1 MKKVADIMTREVVT
15 TEASKTVIDAAKV
28 MAAQG
33 VGCLLVVNPAKKAVG
48 IITERDLV
56 SRVLAESFDPT
67 KILVTDVMTTPLW
80 TVSSDLSLAKA
91 AEVMVRY
98 KVRRLPV
105 VDEGVLVGIITVT
118 DLARALSPREIGE
131 ESLSAIT
138 SAISRRNEFQGLEP
152 YR

>member
-1 MKKVADIMTREVVT
+1 
-15 TEASKTVIDAAKV
+15 
-28 MAAQG
+28 
-33 VGCLLVVNPAKKAVG
+33 
-48 IITERDLV
+48 
-56 SRVLAESFDPT
+56 
-67 KILVTDVMTTPLW
+67 MTTPLW

-91 AEVMVRY
+91 AEVLVRY

-105 VDEGVLVGIITVT
+105 VDEGVLVGIIITVT

>member
-1 MKKVADIMTREVVT
+1 
-15 TEASKTVIDAAKV
+15 
-28 MAAQG
+28 
-33 VGCLLVVNPAKKAVG
+33 
-48 IITERDLV
+48 
-56 SRVLAESFDPT
+56 
-67 KILVTDVMTTPLW
+67 MTTPLW

-105 VDEGVLVGIITVT
+105 VDEGVLVGIIITVT